1 MKKIFTLALLAV
13 FALVSCNPNNNEPGG
28 DPIPQ
33 PEACDKHDVD
43 LITTEVCG
51 MYYHNEYSES
61 ETSYN
66 YGIVLCN
73 HTGVYDLYT
82 GGVDVKPNET
92 YVFLDLFSDVAS
104 PNMSASFK
112 VPNGTYT
119 VDPDNTTNVG
129 TVGVEFSSIA
139 ILDAEGL
146 VETEVLLAGGTVT
159 VNDYIIDAMLL
170 DEEGKVYHIQGVNK
184 TVDNSNTY
192 GAMQL
197 EGYPTTTLES
207 DLVLSWAPETSLAY
221 AENYGDYFFVNKNLW
236 WIEAMDEATGTD
248 ILLMLLV
255 DPAKESPAGTYEI
268 GGNVNNE
275 VALFGYMDPY
285 YGSAV
290 GCWAI
295 TYDEN
300 FDLADMAALKAGKV
314 TMAINGENTT
324 ITIDANDGEGH
335 KVTGTCVAPYES
347 STGWSLKKLS
357 TASKFA
363 TAKNNLAPRTKAK
376 ISSLIKK

>member
-13 FALVSCNPNNNEPGG
+13 FALVSCNKEPGV
-28 DPIPQ
+28 PQ
-33 PEACDKHDVD
+33 PQACDKHDVD
-43 LITTEVCG
+43 LITSEVCG

-61 ETSYN
+61 ENSYN

-92 YVFLDLFSDVAS
+92 YVFLDLFSDVAA
-104 PNMSASFK
+104 PNKSASFK

-119 VDPDNTTNVG
+119 VDPQNTTNIG
-129 TVGVEFSSIA
+129 TVGVEYSSIA

-159 VNDYIIDAMLL
+159 VTDHIIDAMLL

-197 EGYPTTTLES
+197 DYPTTTLES
-207 DLVLSWAPETSLAY
+207 DLALSWAPESSLVY
-221 AENYGDYFFVNKNLW
+221 ADNYGDYFFINKNMW
-236 WIEAMDEATGTD
+236 YIEAMDEVAGTD
-248 ILLMLLV
+248 LLLMLLV
-255 DPAKESPAGTYEI
+255 DPAKESPAGAYEI
-268 GGNVNNE
+268 GGNVSKE

-295 TYDEN
+295 QYTPDYE
-300 FDLADMAALKAGKV
+300 LAAMAALKSGKV
-314 TMAINGENTT
+314 TVAINGENAT

-335 KVTGTCVAPYES
+335 KVTGTCVAPYLTS
-347 STGWSLKKLS
+347 AGWSVKKLS

-363 TAKNNLAPRTKAK
+363 TAKNNLAPRKVKPAMVVK
-376 ISSLIKK
+376 R

>member
-13 FALVSCNPNNNEPGG
+13 FALVSCTPDSK
-28 DPIPQ
+28 DPVVPY

-43 LITTEVCG
+43 LITSEVCG

-61 ETSYN
+61 ENSYN

-92 YVFLDLFSDVAS
+92 YVFLDLFSDVAA
-104 PNMSASFK
+104 PNKSASFK

-119 VDPDNTTNVG
+119 VDPENTTNVG
-129 TVGVEFSSIA
+129 TVGAEYSSIA

-146 VETEVLLAGGTVT
+146 VEAEILLAGGTVT
-159 VNDYIIDAMLL
+159 VNDHIIDAMLL

-197 EGYPTTTLES
+197 EGFPTTTLES
-207 DLVLSWAPETSLAY
+207 DLALSWAPETSLAY
-221 AENYGDYFFVNKNLW
+221 AENYGDYFFVNKNMW
-236 WIEAMDEATGTD
+236 YIEAMDEATGTD

-285 YGSAV
+285 YGSTV
-290 GCWAI
+290 GCWAF
-295 TYDEN
+295 TCDEN
-300 FDLADMAALKAGKV
+300 FDLAGYAALKAGKV
-314 TMAINGENTT
+314 TVAINGENAT

-335 KVTGTCVAPYES
+335 KVTGTCVAPYMTS
-347 STGWSLKKLS
+347 AGWSVKKLS

-363 TAKNNLAPRTKAK
+363 TAKNNLAPRKVKPTMVVKR
-376 ISSLIKK
+376 

>member
-13 FALVSCNPNNNEPGG
+13 FALVSCTPNSN
-28 DPIPQ
+28 DPVVPQ

-61 ETSYN
+61 ENSYN

-92 YVFLDLFSDVAS
+92 YVFLDLFSDVVA
-104 PNMSASFK
+104 PNKSASFK

-119 VDPDNTTNVG
+119 VDPENTTNVG
-129 TVGVEFSSIA
+129 TVGAEYSSIA

-159 VNDYIIDAMLL
+159 VTDHIIDAMLL

-184 TVDNSNTY
+184 VVDNSNTY
-192 GAMQL
+192 GVMQL
-197 EGYPTTTLES
+197 DYPTTTLES
-207 DLVLSWAPETSLAY
+207 DLALSWTPEASFVY
-221 AENYGDYFFVNKNLW
+221 ADNYGDYFFVNKNMW
-236 WIEAMDEATGTD
+236 YIEALDEAAGTD
-248 ILLMLLV
+248 LALMLLV

-285 YGSAV
+285 YGAAV

-295 TYDEN
+295 LYDEN
-300 FDLADMAALKAGKV
+300 TELAGMAALKAGKV
-314 TMAINGENTT
+314 TVAINGENAT

-335 KVTGTCVAPYES
+335 KVTGTCTAPYVS

-357 TASKFA
+357 NASKFA
-363 TAKNNLAPRTKAK
+363 TAKNNLAPRKVK
-376 ISSLIKK
+376 PSMVVKR

>member
-13 FALVSCNPNNNEPGG
+13 FALVSCTPNSK
-28 DPIPQ
+28 DPVVPQ

-43 LITTEVCG
+43 LITSEVCG
-51 MYYHNEYSES
+51 MYYHNDYSES
-61 ETSYN
+61 ENSYN

-82 GGVDVKPNET
+82 GGVDVKANET
-92 YVFLDLFSDVAS
+92 YVFLDLFSDVAA

-129 TVGVEFSSIA
+129 TVGVEYSSIA

-146 VETEVLLAGGTVT
+146 VEAEVMLTSGTVT
-159 VNDYIIDAMLL
+159 VTDHLIDAMIIG
-170 DEEGKVYHIQGVNK
+170 DDGKVYHIQGVNK

-192 GAMQL
+192 GVMQL
-197 EGYPTTTLES
+197 DYPTTTLES
-207 DLVLSWAPETSLAY
+207 DLALSWAPESSFVY
-221 AENYGDYFFVNKNLW
+221 ADNYGDYLFVNKNMW
-236 WIEAMDEATGTD
+236 YIEALDEVAGSD
-248 ILLMLLV
+248 LLLMLLV
-255 DPAKESPAGTYEI
+255 DPAKESPAGAYEI

-295 TYDEN
+295 QYDEN
-300 FDLADMAALKAGKV
+300 FDVAGMAALKAGKV
-314 TMAINGENTT
+314 TVAINGENAT

-335 KVTGTCVAPYES
+335 KVTGTCVAPYEIA
-347 STGWSLKKLS
+347 TGWSLKKLS
-357 TASKFA
+357 NAAKFA
-363 TAKNNLAPRTKAK
+363 HVQKNLAPRKVKPAMAVK
-376 ISSLIKK
+376 R

>member
-13 FALVSCNPNNNEPGG
+13 FALVSCNKEPGV
-28 DPIPQ
+28 PQ
-33 PEACDKHDVD
+33 PQACDKHDVD
-43 LITTEVCG
+43 LITSEVCG

-61 ETSYN
+61 ENSYN

-82 GGVDVKPNET
+82 GGVDVKANET
-92 YVFLDLFSDVAS
+92 YVFLDLFSDVAA
-104 PNMSASFK
+104 PNKSASFK

-119 VDPDNTTNVG
+119 VDPQNTTNIG
-129 TVGVEFSSIA
+129 TVGVEYSSIA

-159 VNDYIIDAMLL
+159 VTDHIIDAMLL

-184 TVDNSNTY
+184 TVDNSKTY

-197 EGYPTTTLES
+197 DGFPTTNLES
-207 DLVLSWAPETSLAY
+207 DLVMSWAPETSLAS
-221 AENYGDYFFVNKNLW
+221 AANYGDYFFVNKNLW
-236 WIEAMDEATGTD
+236 YIEALDEATSTD
-248 ILLMLLV
+248 IVLMLLV
-255 DPAKESPAGTYEI
+255 DPAKESPAGAYEI

-285 YGSAV
+285 YGSTV
-290 GCWAI
+290 GCWAF
-295 TYDEN
+295 TCDEN
-300 FDLADMAALKAGKV
+300 GDLANYAALKAGKV
-314 TMAINGENTT
+314 TVAINGENVT

-335 KVTGTCVAPYES
+335 KVTGTCVASYLPLD
-347 STGWSLKKLS
+347 GWSVKKLS
-357 TASKFA
+357 TSSKFA
-363 TAKNNLAPRTKAK
+363 NVKKHLAAPRKVKPAMVVK
-376 ISSLIKK
+376 R

>member
-13 FALVSCNPNNNEPGG
+13 FALVSCTPNSK
-28 DPIPQ
+28 DPVDPY

-51 MYYHNEYSES
+51 MYYHNDYSES
-61 ETSYN
+61 ENSYN

-82 GGVDVKPNET
+82 GGVDVKANET
-92 YVFLDLFSDVAS
+92 YVFLDLFSDVAA
-104 PNMSASFK
+104 PNKSASFK

-159 VNDYIIDAMLL
+159 VTDHIIDAMLL

-197 EGYPTTTLES
+197 EGFPTTTLES
-207 DLVLSWAPETSLAY
+207 DLALSWAPESSFVY
-221 AENYGDYFFVNKNLW
+221 ADNYGDYLFVNKNMW
-236 WIEAMDEATGTD
+236 YIEALDEVAGTD
-248 ILLMLLV
+248 LLLMLLV
-255 DPAKESPAGTYEI
+255 DPAKESPAGAYEI

-295 TYDEN
+295 QYDEN
-300 FDLADMAALKAGKV
+300 FDVAGMAALKAGKV
-314 TMAINGENTT
+314 TVAINGENAT

-335 KVTGTCVAPYES
+335 KVSGTCVAPYES
-347 STGWSLKKLS
+347 STGWSLSKLS
-357 TASKFA
+357 TASKI
-363 TAKNNLAPRTKAK
+363 AKHAKKQLAPRTKVKA
-376 ISSLIKK
+376 SAMIKK

>member
-1 MKKIFTLALLAV
+1 MKKILASVLLAALALV
-13 FALVSCNPNNNEPGG
+13 GCNPEPNT

-43 LITTEVCG
+43 LITSEVCG

-61 ETSYN
+61 ENSYN

-82 GGVDVKPNET
+82 GGVDVKANET
-92 YVFLDLFSDVAS
+92 YVFLDLFSDVAA
-104 PNMSASFK
+104 PNKSASFK

-129 TVGVEFSSIA
+129 TVGVEFSSIVV
-139 ILDAEGL
+139 LDAEGL
-146 VETEVLLAGGTVT
+146 VEAEVLLAGGTVT
-159 VNDYIIDAMLL
+159 VTDHLIDAMLL

-197 EGYPTTTLES
+197 DYPTTTLES
-207 DLVLSWAPETSLAY
+207 DLALSWAPESSLVY
-221 AENYGDYFFVNKNLW
+221 ADNYGDYFFVNKNMW
-236 WIEAMDEATGTD
+236 YIEAMDEVAGTD
-248 ILLMLLV
+248 LLLMLLV

-295 TYDEN
+295 QYDEN
-300 FDLADMAALKAGKV
+300 FDLAGMAALKAGKV
-314 TMAINGENTT
+314 TVAIDGENAT

-335 KVTGTCVAPYES
+335 KVTGTCVAPYLTS
-347 STGWSLKKLS
+347 AGWSVKKLS
-357 TASKFA
+357 NAAKFA
-363 TAKNNLAPRTKAK
+363 HVQKNLAPRKVKPAMVVK
-376 ISSLIKK
+376 R

>member
-1 MKKIFTLALLAV
+1 MKKILTSVLLAAL
-13 FALVSCNPNNNEPGG
+13 ALVSCTPDSK
-28 DPIPQ
+28 DPVVPQ

-51 MYYHNEYSES
+51 MYYHNDYSES
-61 ETSYN
+61 ENSYN

-92 YVFLDLFSDVAS
+92 YVFLDLFSDVVA
-104 PNMSASFK
+104 PNKSASFK

-119 VDPDNTTNVG
+119 VDVEDTTNPG
-129 TVGVEFSSIA
+129 TVNAEYSSIVV
-139 ILDAEGL
+139 LDAEGL

-159 VNDYIIDAMLL
+159 VTDHIIDAMLL

-184 TVDNSNTY
+184 TVDNSGAY

-197 EGYPTTTLES
+197 DGYPTTTLTGDHAMNFS
-207 DLVLSWAPETSLAY
+207 AGAFVY
-221 AENYGDYFFVNKNLW
+221 ADNYGDYFYVNKNMWYITVL
-236 WIEAMDEATGTD
+236 DEVN
-248 ILLMLLV
+248 LYEVPLMLLV
-255 DPAKESPAGTYEI
+255 DPAKETPAGTYEI

-290 GCWAI
+290 GCWLVQYTPDYELGA
-295 TYDEN
+295 
-300 FDLADMAALKAGKV
+300 MAALKSGKV
-314 TMAINGENTT
+314 TVAIEGDNATV
-324 ITIDANDGEGH
+324 TIDAVDEAGH
-335 KVTGTCVAPYES
+335 KVTGTCVAPFEI
-347 STGWSLKKLS
+347 STGWSVKKLS
-357 TASKFA
+357 TASKFVHA
-363 TAKNNLAPRTKAK
+363 QKNLAPRKVKPAMVVK
-376 ISSLIKK
+376 R

>member
-1 MKKIFTLALLAV
+1 MKKILASVLLAAL
-13 FALVSCNPNNNEPGG
+13 ALVSCTPDSK
-28 DPIPQ
+28 DPVVPQ

-51 MYYHNEYSES
+51 MYYHNDYSES
-61 ETSYN
+61 ENSYN

-92 YVFLDLFSDVAS
+92 YVFLDLFSDVAA

-129 TVGVEFSSIA
+129 TVGVEYSSIA

-146 VETEVLLAGGTVT
+146 VETEVLLASGSVTVT
-159 VNDYIIDAMLL
+159 DHLIDAMIIGE
-170 DEEGKVYHIQGVNK
+170 DGKVYHVQGVNK
-184 TVDNSNTY
+184 TVDNSNAY

-197 EGYPTTTLES
+197 DGYPTTTLTGDVAMNFS
-207 DLVLSWAPETSLAY
+207 ADGAFVY
-221 AENYGDYFFVNKNLW
+221 ADNYEDYFYVNKNMWYITVL
-236 WIEAMDEATGTD
+236 DEVN
-248 ILLMLLV
+248 LYEVPLMLLV
-255 DPAKESPAGTYEI
+255 DPAKETPAGAYEI

-290 GCWAI
+290 GCWLVQYTPDYELGA
-295 TYDEN
+295 
-300 FDLADMAALKAGKV
+300 MAALKSGKV
-314 TMAINGENTT
+314 TVALEGTT
-324 ITIDANDGEGH
+324 ATVTIDAVDEAGH
-335 KVTGTCVAPYES
+335 KVTGTCVAPFEI
-347 STGWSLKKLS
+347 STGWSVKKLS
-357 TASKFA
+357 TAAKFA
-363 TAKNNLAPRTKAK
+363 HAQKNLAPRKVKPAMVVK
-376 ISSLIKK
+376 R

>member
-13 FALVSCNPNNNEPGG
+13 FALVSCTPNSK
-28 DPIPQ
+28 DPVDPY

-43 LITTEVCG
+43 LITSEVCG

-61 ETSYN
+61 ENSYN

-92 YVFLDLFSDVAS
+92 YVFLDLFSDVAA
-104 PNMSASFK
+104 PNKSASFK

-119 VDPDNTTNVG
+119 VDPENTTNVG
-129 TVGVEFSSIA
+129 TVGAEYSSIA

-295 TYDEN
+295 QYDEN

-314 TMAINGENTT
+314 TVAINGENAT
-324 ITIDANDGEGH
+324 ITIDANDGAGH
-335 KVTGTCVAPYES
+335 KVTGTCVAPYISE
-347 STGWSLKKLS
+347 TAWSLKKLS
-357 TASKFA
+357 NASKFA
-363 TAKNNLAPRTKAK
+363 TAKNYLAPRKVKPAMVVK
-376 ISSLIKK
+376 R

>member
-13 FALVSCNPNNNEPGG
+13 FALVSCNPTPTPEPT
-28 DPIPQ
+28 PQ

-43 LITTEVCG
+43 LITSEVCG

-61 ETSYN
+61 ENSYN

-92 YVFLDLFSDVAS
+92 YVFLDLFSDVAA
-104 PNMSASFK
+104 PNKSASFK

-119 VDPDNTTNVG
+119 VDPENTTNVG

-159 VNDYIIDAMLL
+159 VTDHIIDAMLL

-192 GAMQL
+192 GVLQFD
-197 EGYPTTTLES
+197 YPTTTLES
-207 DLVLSWAPETSLAY
+207 DLVMSWAPESSLVY
-221 AENYGDYFFVNKNLW
+221 ADNYGDYFFVNKNMW
-236 WIEAMDEATGTD
+236 YIEAMDEVAGTD
-248 ILLMLLV
+248 LLLMLLV
-255 DPAKESPAGTYEI
+255 DPAKESPAGAYEI
-268 GGNVNNE
+268 GGNINNE

-295 TYDEN
+295 QYDEN
-300 FDLADMAALKAGKV
+300 FDLAGMAALKAGKV
-314 TMAINGENTT
+314 TVAIDGENAT

-335 KVTGTCVAPYES
+335 KVTGTCVAPYLTS
-347 STGWSLKKLS
+347 AGWSVKKLS

-363 TAKNNLAPRTKAK
+363 TAKNNLAPRKVKPAMVVK
-376 ISSLIKK
+376 R

>member
-1 MKKIFTLALLAV
+1 MKKIFTLALMAA
-13 FALVSCNPNNNEPGG
+13 FALVSCNPNSNTDPE
-28 DPIPQ
+28 PIPT

-43 LITTEVCG
+43 LITSEVCG

-61 ETSYN
+61 ENSYN

-82 GGVDVKPNET
+82 GGVDVKANET

-129 TVGVEFSSIA
+129 TVGVEFSSIVV
-139 ILDAEGL
+139 LDAEGL
-146 VETEVLLAGGTVT
+146 VEAEVLLAGGTVT
-159 VNDYIIDAMLL
+159 VTDHIIDAMLL

-197 EGYPTTTLES
+197 DYPTTTLES
-207 DLVLSWAPETSLAY
+207 DLALSWAPESSLVY
-221 AENYGDYFFVNKNLW
+221 ADNYGDYFFINKNMW
-236 WIEAMDEATGTD
+236 YIEAMDEVAGTD
-248 ILLMLLV
+248 LLLMLLV
-255 DPAKESPAGTYEI
+255 DPAKESPAGAYEI
-268 GGNVNNE
+268 GGNVSKE

-295 TYDEN
+295 QYTPDYE
-300 FDLADMAALKAGKV
+300 LAAMAALKSGKV
-314 TMAINGENTT
+314 TVAINGENAT

-335 KVTGTCVAPYES
+335 KVTGTCVAPYLTS
-347 STGWSLKKLS
+347 AGWSVKKLS

-363 TAKNNLAPRTKAK
+363 TAKNNLAPRKVKPAMVVK
-376 ISSLIKK
+376 R

>member
-1 MKKIFTLALLAV
+1 MKKIFASVLLA
-13 FALVSCNPNNNEPGG
+13 ALTLVGCNPNSNTDPE
-28 DPIPQ
+28 PIPQ

-43 LITTEVCG
+43 LITSEVCG

-61 ETSYN
+61 ENSYN

-82 GGVDVKPNET
+82 GGVDVKANET
-92 YVFLDLFSDVAS
+92 YVFLDLFSDVAA

-129 TVGVEFSSIA
+129 TVGVEFSSIVV
-139 ILDAEGL
+139 LDAEGL

-159 VNDYIIDAMLL
+159 VTDHIIDAMLL

-197 EGYPTTTLES
+197 DYPTTTLES
-207 DLVLSWAPETSLAY
+207 DLALSWAPESSLVY
-221 AENYGDYFFVNKNLW
+221 ADNYGDYFFINKNMW
-236 WIEAMDEATGTD
+236 YIEAMDEVAGTD
-248 ILLMLLV
+248 LLLMLLV
-255 DPAKESPAGTYEI
+255 DPAKESPAGAYEI
-268 GGNVNNE
+268 GGNVSKE

-295 TYDEN
+295 QYTPDYE
-300 FDLADMAALKAGKV
+300 LAAMAALKSGKV
-314 TMAINGENTT
+314 TVAINGENAT

-335 KVTGTCVAPYES
+335 KVTGTCVAPYLTS
-347 STGWSLKKLS
+347 AGWSVKKLS

-363 TAKNNLAPRTKAK
+363 TAKNNLAPRKVKPAMVVK
-376 ISSLIKK
+376 R

>member
-13 FALVSCNPNNNEPGG
+13 FALVSCTPDSK
-28 DPIPQ
+28 DPVVPQ

-43 LITTEVCG
+43 LITSEVCG

-61 ETSYN
+61 ENSYN

-82 GGVDVKPNET
+82 GGVDVKANET

-129 TVGVEFSSIA
+129 TVGVEFSSIVV
-139 ILDAEGL
+139 LDAEGL
-146 VETEVLLAGGTVT
+146 VEAEVLLAGGTVT
-159 VNDYIIDAMLL
+159 VTDHLIDAMLL

-197 EGYPTTTLES
+197 DYPTTTLES
-207 DLVLSWAPETSLAY
+207 DLALSWAPESSLVY
-221 AENYGDYFFVNKNLW
+221 ADNYGDYFFVNKNMW
-236 WIEAMDEATGTD
+236 YIEAMDEVAGTD
-248 ILLMLLV
+248 LLLMLLV

-295 TYDEN
+295 QYDEN
-300 FDLADMAALKAGKV
+300 FDLAGMAALKAGKV
-314 TMAINGENTT
+314 TVAIDGENAT

-335 KVTGTCVAPYES
+335 KVTGTCVAPYLTS
-347 STGWSLKKLS
+347 AGWSVKKLS
-357 TASKFA
+357 NAAKFA
-363 TAKNNLAPRTKAK
+363 HVQKNLAPRKVKPAMVVK
-376 ISSLIKK
+376 R

>member
-13 FALVSCNPNNNEPGG
+13 FALVSCTPNSK
-28 DPIPQ
+28 DPVVPQ

-43 LITTEVCG
+43 LITSEVCG
-51 MYYHNEYSES
+51 MYYHNDYSES
-61 ETSYN
+61 ENSYN

-82 GGVDVKPNET
+82 GGVDVKANET
-92 YVFLDLFSDVAS
+92 YVFLDLFSDVAA

-146 VETEVLLAGGTVT
+146 VEAEVMLTSGTVT
-159 VNDYIIDAMLL
+159 VTDHLIDAMIIG
-170 DEEGKVYHIQGVNK
+170 DDGKVYHIQGVNK

-192 GAMQL
+192 GVMQL
-197 EGYPTTTLES
+197 DYPTTTLES
-207 DLVLSWAPETSLAY
+207 DLALSWAPESSFVY
-221 AENYGDYFFVNKNLW
+221 ADNYGDYLFVNKNMW
-236 WIEAMDEATGTD
+236 YIEALDEVAGSD
-248 ILLMLLV
+248 LLLMLLV
-255 DPAKESPAGTYEI
+255 DPAKESPAGAYEI

-295 TYDEN
+295 QYDEN
-300 FDLADMAALKAGKV
+300 FDVAGMAALKAGKV
-314 TMAINGENTT
+314 TVAINGENAT

-335 KVTGTCVAPYES
+335 KVTGTCVAPYEIA
-347 STGWSLKKLS
+347 TGWSLKKLS
-357 TASKFA
+357 NAAKFA
-363 TAKNNLAPRTKAK
+363 HVQKNLAPRKVKPAMVVK
-376 ISSLIKK
+376 R

>member
-1 MKKIFTLALLAV
+1 MKKIFTLALLAI
-13 FALVSCNPNNNEPGG
+13 FALVSCTPNSK
-28 DPIPQ
+28 DPVDPT

-43 LITTEVCG
+43 LITSEVCG
-51 MYYHNEYSES
+51 MYYHNDYSES
-61 ETSYN
+61 ENSYN

-92 YVFLDLFSDVAS
+92 YVFLDLFSDVAA

-129 TVGVEFSSIA
+129 TIGVEYSSIA

-159 VNDYIIDAMLL
+159 VTDHLIDAMLL

-197 EGYPTTTLES
+197 DYPTTTLES
-207 DLVLSWAPETSLAY
+207 DLALNFSADGAFVY
-221 AENYGDYFFVNKNLW
+221 ADNYEDYFYVNKNLW
-236 WIEAMDEATGTD
+236 YITVLDEVNLYE
-248 ILLMLLV
+248 IPLMLLV
-255 DPAKESPAGTYEI
+255 DPAKESPAGAYEI

-290 GCWAI
+290 GCWLIQYTEEYEMA
-295 TYDEN
+295 
-300 FDLADMAALKAGKV
+300 AMAALKSGKV
-314 TMAINGENTT
+314 TVALEGTT
-324 ITIDANDGEGH
+324 ATVTIDAVDEAGH
-335 KVTGTCVAPYES
+335 KVTGTCVAPYEI
-347 STGWSLKKLS
+347 STGWSVKKLS

>member
-13 FALVSCNPNNNEPGG
+13 FALVSCTPDSK
-28 DPIPQ
+28 DPVVPY

-43 LITTEVCG
+43 LITSEVCG

-61 ETSYN
+61 ENSYN

-92 YVFLDLFSDVAS
+92 YVFLDLFSDVAA
-104 PNMSASFK
+104 PNKSASFK

-119 VDPDNTTNVG
+119 VDPENTTNVG
-129 TVGVEFSSIA
+129 TVGAEYSSIA

-146 VETEVLLAGGTVT
+146 VEAEILLAGGTVT

-207 DLVLSWAPETSLAY
+207 DLALSWTPEASFVY
-221 AENYGDYFFVNKNLW
+221 ADNYGDYFFINKNMW
-236 WIEAMDEATGTD
+236 YIEALDEVAGTD
-248 ILLMLLV
+248 LALMLLV
-255 DPAKESPAGTYEI
+255 DPAKETPAGTYEI

-285 YGSAV
+285 YGAAV

-295 TYDEN
+295 LYDEN
-300 FDLADMAALKAGKV
+300 FDLAGMAALKAGKV
-314 TMAINGENTT
+314 TVAINGENATV
-324 ITIDANDGEGH
+324 TIDANDGEGH
-335 KVTGTCVAPYES
+335 KVTGTCTAPYVS

-357 TASKFA
+357 NASKFA
-363 TAKNNLAPRTKAK
+363 TAKNNLAPRKVKPAMVVK
-376 ISSLIKK
+376 R